1 MLAMASSKI
10 DAVKALDER
19 ITSHDGTMAELLKKG
34 TEAAV
39 STPMAS
45 LVGLYGPV
53 TADDGSITYGGRK
66 QWVADVMGSLASS
79 KTFGDFRNGLD
90 ALVAAA
96 TEVGLELSTLWIK
109 SNHEDLTSRDA
120 LVAQRAE
127 LANVAE
133 SFIVVLRDMGV
144 DGADALEVPDA
155 PKGKGKGS
163 TSTGGAT
170 KGGKVIRFYRLD
182 GAEVDDA
189 GVITGGTRKYPSDG
203 QQKASSVAHYQFDA
217 GIEAMESAMKAA
229 GWNGQYTTPW
239 EGSITVTSKTGEKTT
254 TKTIGWE
261 VNEPAADKPD
271 DKPDDKED
279 DKPEA

>member
-1 MLAMASSKI
+1 VENPEMLAMASAKI

-19 ITSHDGTMAELLKKG
+19 ISAHDGTMAELLKKG

-39 STPMAS
+39 ATPLAD
-45 LVGLYGPV
+45 LVKLFGPI
-53 TADDGSITYGGRK
+53 TAEDGAVTYGGRK
-66 QWVADVMGSLASS
+66 AWVTDVLGTLSTAP
-79 KTFGDFRNGLD
+79 TFGDFVANLD
-90 ALVAAA
+90 TLVTA
-96 TEVGLELSTLWIK
+96 TREVGLELSTLWIK

-144 DGADALEVPDA
+144 DGADKLEVPDA

-163 TSTGGAT
+163 TSSGGAT
-170 KGGKVIRFYRLD
+170 KGGKVVRFYRLD
-182 GAEVDDA
+182 GDV
-189 GVITGGTRKYPSDG
+189 RKYPSDG

-217 GIEAMESAMKAA
+217 GIEAMEAAMKAA

-239 EGSITVTSKTGEKTT
+239 EGSITVTNKSGEKTT

-261 VNEPAADKPD
+261 VNEPTADKEA
-271 DKPDDKED
+271 DKED
-279 DKPEA
+279 GDK